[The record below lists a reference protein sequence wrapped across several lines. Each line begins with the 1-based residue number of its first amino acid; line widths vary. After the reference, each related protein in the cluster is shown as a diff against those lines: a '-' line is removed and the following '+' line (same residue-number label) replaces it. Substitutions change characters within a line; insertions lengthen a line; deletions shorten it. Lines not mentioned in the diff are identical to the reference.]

1 VFIHSRAKKNHGLGK
16 SALSRRLDAAACW
29 EVTKKR
35 AEAVAALVRKDGFSV
50 TEVAAYLRRDP
61 ANVSMMLS
69 RLSAKTVK

>member
-1 VFIHSRAKKNHGLGK
+1 MKKIVRGWEISPAVLRGK
-16 SALSRRLDAAACW
+16 DRRW

-35 AEAVAALVRKDGFSV
+35 AEAVAALVRENGFSV

-69 RLSAKTVK
+69 RLSAKAAK